1 MPDDMSNSDVI
12 EQPDAAQET
21 PVIDETSSVD
31 ELPSWAQDM
40 IRSLRS
46 EAAERRVALKKY
58 EEDSRRRE
66 QERLAE
72 QGKWRELAE
81 SRASELND
89 LQPYKDRADTLETM
103 IRESNKSRIE
113 SIPEDMQAL
122 VPTDYA
128 PEKLA
133 GWLDANLSRLTKP
146 TAPKLDGGATGGGS
160 SISLTDEEKQVA
172 RDTGVSYEDYAKY
185 KARIFGQR

>member
-1 MPDDMSNSDVI
+1 MPDEMNSTTDEIV
-12 EQPDAAQET
+12 EQPDAAPDT
-21 PVIDETSSVD
+21 ASVD

-58 EEDSRRRE
+58 EEDSRKRE

-81 SRASELND
+81 SRASELSD

-113 SIPEDMQAL
+113 TIPEDMRAL

-133 GWLDANLSRLTKP
+133 GWLDANMSRLTKP
-146 TAPKLDGGATGGGS
+146 IAPKLDGGASGS
-160 SISLTDEEKQVA
+160 GSTISLTDEEKQVA
-172 RDTGVSYEDYAKY
+172 RASGMSLEDYAKY
-185 KARIFGQR
+185 KARIFGQS

>member
-1 MPDDMSNSDVI
+1 MPEEMDNVTP
-12 EQPDAAQET
+12 EQPEAPDAPEPEQEQAN
-21 PVIDETSSVD
+21 VD
-31 ELPSWAQDM
+31 DLPSWAQDM
-40 IRSLRS
+40 IRGLRS

-58 EEDSRRRE
+58 EEESRKRE

-81 SRASELND
+81 SRASELSE

-103 IRESNKSRIE
+103 IRDSNKSRIE
-113 SIPEDMQAL
+113 TIPEDMRAL

-133 GWLDANLSRLTKP
+133 GWLDANMSRLTKP
-146 TAPKLDGGATGGGS
+146 IAPKLDGGASGGS
-160 SISLTDEEKQVA
+160 GSTISLTDEEKQVA
-172 RDTGVSYEDYAKY
+172 RSSGMSLEDYAKY
-185 KARIFGQR
+185 KARIFGQS